1 MDGEVLA
8 VSIPVIIIFG
18 VLPAC
23 VLYFLHRMK
32 AKKLDTIV
40 KFVELGGTVDP
51 DMMKMLS
58 DSSTSS
64 SYKTDY
70 KYGLIWLAIGI
81 PLCAGIWIESGTGEA
96 IFGSIPLLIGV
107 AYLIS
112 GKYRLREP
120 E

>member
-1 MDGEVLA
+1 MGTEVFLA
-8 VSIPVIIIFG
+8 SIPVIIIFG

-23 VLYFLHRMK
+23 IFYFLHRTK
-32 AKKLDTIV
+32 AKKLDTII
-40 KFVELGGTVDP
+40 KIVELGGTVDP

-58 DSSTSS
+58 DSNTSA

-81 PLCAGIWIESGTGEA
+81 PLCAGIWLDSGTGGA

-112 GKYRLREP
+112 GKYRLREAD
-120 E
+120 

>member
-1 MDGEVLA
+1 MNAEVFIIA
-8 VSIPVIIIFG
+8 IPVITIFG

-23 VLYFLHRMK
+23 VLYFIHRMK
-32 AKKLDTIV
+32 AKKLDTIIKV
-40 KFVELGGTVDP
+40 VELGGTVDP

-58 DSSTSS
+58 DSNTGA
-64 SYKTDY
+64 SYKADY

-81 PLCAGIWIESGTGEA
+81 PLCAGIGLESGMGEA

-112 GKYRLREP
+112 GKFRLREAD
-120 E
+120 